1 MPIDLSTP
9 KFQIIRQVESG
20 GVFNERN
27 GGIRYISDAAVRRSY
42 S

>member
-20 GVFNERN
+20 GVFNEN
-27 GGIRYISDAAVRRSY
+27 GTAASGISQMPP
-42 S
+42 